1 MVYIMCG
8 GNIRQAFED
17 LCIPPKEAY
26 RVYTASKD
34 KGYEIW
40 RVSEN
45 VVNTFYAVPN
55 DKWDSH
61 RWGWYV
67 YSRKSITMY
76 PIEDITI
83 NGREIIAWVNPN
95 VVARNFSS
103 ISDYIDTMWNKSGD
117 RAFLDITTNLADL
130 NDMTIEQLVRELNE

>member
-1 MVYIMCG
+1 
-8 GNIRQAFED
+8 
-17 LCIPPKEAY
+17 
-26 RVYTASKD
+26 
-34 KGYEIW
+34 
-40 RVSEN
+40 
-45 VVNTFYAVPN
+45 
-55 DKWDSH
+55 
-61 RWGWYV
+61 
-67 YSRKSITMY
+67 MY

-95 VVARNFSS
+95 VVTKNFSS